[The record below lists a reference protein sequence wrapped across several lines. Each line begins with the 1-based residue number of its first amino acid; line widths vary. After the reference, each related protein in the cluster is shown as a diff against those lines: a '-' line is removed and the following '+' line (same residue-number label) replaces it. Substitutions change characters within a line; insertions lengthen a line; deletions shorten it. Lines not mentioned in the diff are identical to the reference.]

1 VAINLVRT
9 DDRPDAGTDAVVSMA
24 IDRMIHYASHAVIQ
38 CRARSTMREDI

>member
-1 VAINLVRT
+1 
-9 DDRPDAGTDAVVSMA
+9 MA